1 MYLIKNISTR
11 LEHHPDLAKVIAHKF
26 QIEESDF
33 RIVNITRR
41 SIDSRKRNN
50 VWLNYTV
57 EAKFATT
64 PPLHHDIVEVHP
76 KAEKPVEP
84 IYLSDQNPIII
95 GCGPSSLFAGLALV
109 EQGFAPHFME
119 QGERIVARDDKVNYL
134 WLHNQL
140 DPDSNVQFGEGGA
153 GAYSDGKL
161 TARNRDHYSAKVYD
175 YLIKFGGNKRIAID
189 ALPHLG
195 TDGIKAITTK
205 LISYLEDKGAV
216 FHFSHK
222 LTEIKSGGD
231 KLELIINGNSYQ
243 PEICLLGVGN
253 SSRELFTS
261 MYNNKIALEAK
272 SFAMGVRIEHKQ
284 EFINNTFYGE
294 KCDFN
299 VTGPATYRL
308 TAKAGGHSVYSFC
321 MCPGGSVI
329 CGSSE
334 PGGIVTN
341 GMSFTARDGVYG
353 NSAIVATIEPRH
365 FGDGVLDGMH
375 LQQQIEQ
382 KAFRQFYEAPA
393 QSGRDFIRNR
403 VTAKLP
409 KSTYRPGVYS
419 RSMGEL
425 FPLTITKALV
435 TGLKHF
441 NKMYRGFTDNGLLI
455 GPETRTS
462 SPVRIVRDHQTGESV
477 STKGLYPIGEG
488 AGYAGG
494 IISSAVDGFKVATK
508 FRMKK

>member
-1 MYLIKNISTR
+1 MHLIKNISTR
-11 LEHHPDLAKVIAHKF
+11 LAHHPDLAKAVAHKF

-33 RIVNITRR
+33 RIVNIMRR
-41 SIDSRKRNN
+41 SIDSRKHNN
-50 VWLNYTV
+50 VWLNYSV
-57 EAKFATT
+57 EVEFKIT
-64 PPLHHDIVEVHP
+64 PPQHHDIIEVQP
-76 KAEKPVEP
+76 KAEKPLEA
-84 IYLSDQNPIII
+84 IYINDKNPLII

-109 EQGFAPHFME
+109 EQGFAPHFYE
-119 QGERIVARDDKVNYL
+119 QGERIVERDEKVNYL

-161 TARNRDHYSAKVYD
+161 TARNRDLYSSKVYN
-175 YLIKFGGNKRIAID
+175 YLIQFGGDKRIAID

-195 TDGIKAITTK
+195 TDGIRKITTK
-205 LISYLEDKGAV
+205 LISYLEEQGAV

-222 LTEIKSGGD
+222 LTNIKSVGN
-231 KLELIINGNSYQ
+231 KLELTINNNIYQ
-243 PEICLLGVGN
+243 PEICLLGIGN

-261 MYNNKIALEAK
+261 MHNSNIAMEAK
-272 SFAMGVRIEHKQ
+272 SFAMGVRIEHSQ
-284 EFINNTFYGE
+284 EFINNLFYGD

-299 VTGPATYRL
+299 ITGPATYRL
-308 TAKAGGHSVYSFC
+308 TAKAGEHSVYSFC

-334 PGGIVTN
+334 EKGIVTN
-341 GMSFTARDGVYG
+341 GMSYTARDGRYG

-365 FGDGVLDGMH
+365 FGNEVLAGMH
-375 LQQQIEQ
+375 LQQEIEQ
-382 KAFRQFYEAPA
+382 KAYRQFYEAPA
-393 QSGRDFIRNR
+393 QTGRDFLKNKLSP
-403 VTAKLP
+403 KLP
-409 KSTYRPGVYS
+409 KATYRPGVYS
-419 RSMGEL
+419 RNMGEL

-441 NKMYRGFTDNGLLI
+441 NKTYRGFTDNGLLI

-462 SPVRIVRDHQTGESV
+462 SPVRIVRDYQTCESV
-477 STKGLYPIGEG
+477 NTPGLYPIGEG

-494 IISSAVDGFKVATK
+494 IISSAVDGFKVGAR
-508 FRMKK
+508 FRKNN